1 MDEIRGVLFAV
12 IAGKGSRSEGPKYYI
27 KPLDEYKKRWS
38 EILVRK
44 KTKSWENDPVLH
56 KFLEKP
62 VLILGEIIETKS
74 SITVD
79 YNEVNELKTPLQ

>member
-1 MDEIRGVLFAV
+1 MNEIRGVLFAV
-12 IAGKGSRSEGPKYYI
+12 IVGKGSRSEGPKYYI
-27 KPLDEYKKRWS
+27 RPIDEYKSRWS

-44 KTKSWENDPVLH
+44 KTKSWENDPELH

-62 VLILGEIIETKS
+62 VLILGEIIETKN

-79 YNEVNELKTPLQ
+79 YKEVKELKPPS

>member
-1 MDEIRGVLFAV
+1 MDEIRGILFTV
-12 IAGKGSRSEGPKYYI
+12 IVGKGSRSEGPKYYI
-27 KPLDEYKKRWS
+27 RPIDEYKNRWS

-44 KTKSWENDPVLH
+44 KIKSWENDPELH

-62 VLILGEIIETKS
+62 VLIIGEIIETRS

-79 YNEVNELKTPLQ
+79 YMEIKKLKAPS

>member
-1 MDEIRGVLFAV
+1 MGEIRGVLFA
-12 IAGKGSRSEGPKYYI
+12 IIGGKGSRSEGPKYYI
-27 KPLDEYKKRWS
+27 RPLDEYKNRWS

-44 KTKSWENDPVLH
+44 KTKSWENDPELH

-62 VLILGEIIETKS
+62 VLISGEIVETKS

-79 YNEVNELKTPLQ
+79 YIEVEEIKIPY

>member
-1 MDEIRGVLFAV
+1 MDEIRGVLFAIIV
-12 IAGKGSRSEGPKYYI
+12 GKSSRSESPKYFI
-27 KPLDEYKKRWS
+27 RPLDEYKNRWS

-44 KTKSWENDPVLH
+44 KTKSWENDPELH
-56 KFLEKP
+56 KFLKKP

-79 YNEVNELKTPLQ
+79 YMEVKELKISS

>member
-1 MDEIRGVLFAV
+1 MDEIRGVLFTV
-12 IAGKGSRSEGPKYYI
+12 IVGKDSRSEGPKYYI
-27 KPLDEYKKRWS
+27 RPIGEYKNRWS

-44 KTKSWENDPVLH
+44 KTKSWENDPELH

-79 YNEVNELKTPLQ
+79 YSEVKELKSSF

>member
-1 MDEIRGVLFAV
+1 MNEIRGVLFAV
-12 IAGKGSRSEGPKYYI
+12 IVGKGSRSEGPKYYI
-27 KPLDEYKKRWS
+27 RPIDEYKNRWS

-44 KTKSWENDPVLH
+44 KTKPWEKDPELH
-56 KFLEKP
+56 KFLEKH

-79 YNEVNELKTPLQ
+79 YIEVKELKSLS

>member
-1 MDEIRGVLFAV
+1 MDEIRGILFSV
-12 IAGKGSRSEGPKYYI
+12 IVGKGSRSEGPKYYI
-27 KPLDEYKKRWS
+27 RPIDEYKNRWS

-44 KTKSWENDPVLH
+44 KTKSWENDPELH

-79 YNEVNELKTPLQ
+79 YVEVREFKSPS

>member
-1 MDEIRGVLFAV
+1 MDEIRGVLYAV
-12 IAGKGSRSEGPKYYI
+12 IVGKGSRSEGPKYYI
-27 KPLDEYKKRWS
+27 RPIDDYKNRWS

-44 KTKSWENDPVLH
+44 KTKTWENDPELH

-74 SITVD
+74 SITID
-79 YNEVNELKTPLQ
+79 YKKVRELKTPS